1 MNALKS
7 LFAAKRDDRSLSTQ
21 ATKSTNNKKKIV
33 LEVKTKNVAFFVMLN
48 NLRTANHRIA
58 RIPDGVW
65 IDGEEDVPDV
75 GEGQAGVAAHL
86 QRLRDPLGLH
96 VVVRVDK
103 VLGLDHIRLLARH
116 LLHLLANKMI
126 GLLGC

>member
-1 MNALKS
+1 MNSLKFIFAL
-7 LFAAKRDDRSLSTQ
+7 D
-21 ATKSTNNKKKIV
+21 
-33 LEVKTKNVAFFVMLN
+33 
-48 NLRTANHRIA
+48 NLKTANQSIA

-65 IDGEEDVPDV
+65 IDDEEDVPDV

-103 VLGLDHIRLLARH
+103 VLGLDNIRLLARH